1 MSFAA
6 RYNLITFIYQVAE
19 DINSTNTSLN
29 LEPKFMN
36 NINQAINFQKLAHRF
51 AFLLV
56 TIAISSTVL
65 LPVRANAQKKVLD
78 DLVLFQ
84 ISSSVCKNYVTIK
97 PKNEACNLLTVSGMF
112 TLNGSRL
119 DPTGVDIKNNSQR
132 ETYFKKAV
140 DVLSKDK
147 SFMNFVRD
155 ASSHLTREEA
165 RDILQNITIA
175 YWVLK
180 NKGI

>member
-1 MSFAA
+1 
-6 RYNLITFIYQVAE
+6 
-19 DINSTNTSLN
+19 
-29 LEPKFMN
+29 MN